1 MQKQTE
7 RIFKL
12 NAPQCRFMPL
22 KHKFRAFVGGFGSSK
37 TYTGCISM
45 CERFAQHPGV
55 NQGYFAPTYPMIR
68 DIFYPT
74 IEEVAERHGLRLEIK
89 TGTHEVH
96 FFSGRQYRGTTICR
110 SMDKPGNIIGFKIGN
125 ALIDELDTLP
135 TNKAEEAWN
144 KIIARL
150 RYNIPGVKNG
160 IDVATTPEGFRF
172 CHKKF
177 VQALQDNPELTKTHA
192 LVQAS
197 TYENAKHLPADYIPS
212 LLESYPKE
220 LIEAYLM
227 GRFVNLT
234 SGTVMRQYDRIRC
247 GSTETIQEKEPLLIG
262 QDFNTQRMAS
272 CVFVQRPSGWHAV
285 AELKDLFDTP
295 DVIRVINER
304 WRDKG
309 HRIIIYPDASGA
321 SRKSVD
327 ASKSDIGLLQQAG
340 YVIRVNP
347 SNPAVKDRILAT
359 NKALETGKVKV
370 NARECPTTARC
381 LEQLAYD
388 ANGEVDKNSG
398 FDHSVDAFSYP
409 IAYEMPVIRPMSR
422 MKIVGL

>member
-1 MQKQTE
+1 MPNIKVE
-7 RIFKL
+7 A
-12 NAPQCRFMPL
+12 NAPQGRFLPL
-22 KHKFRAFVGGFGSSK
+22 PHKFRAFVGGFGSSK
-37 TYTGCISM
+37 TYTGCMAM
-45 CERFAQHPGV
+45 CKNFWEFPGV
-55 NQGYFAPTYPMIR
+55 NQGYFAPTYPQIR

-74 IEEVAERHGLRLEIK
+74 IEEVAFSFGMSVEIK
-89 TGTHEVH
+89 QTTHEVA
-96 FFSGRQYRGTTICR
+96 FYSGRQYRGTTICR

-150 RYNIPGVKNG
+150 RHNAPGVKNG
-160 IDVATTPEGFRF
+160 IDVASTPEGFRF

-177 VQALQDNPELTKTHA
+177 VQALSDNPELQKTHA

-197 TYENAKHLPADYIPS
+197 TYENAKHLPAAYIPS
-212 LLESYPKE
+212 LIEAYPKE

-227 GRFVNLT
+227 GKFVNLT
-234 SGTVMRQYDRIRC
+234 AGTVIRQYDRIRC
-247 GSTETIQEKEPLLIG
+247 NSTETIQEGEPLLIG

-272 CVFVQRPSGWHAV
+272 CVFVQRASGWHAV

-295 DVIRVINER
+295 AVIKIINER

-327 ASKSDIGLLQQAG
+327 ASKSDIGLLEQAG
-340 YVIRVNP
+340 YAIRVNP

-359 NKALETGKVKV
+359 NKALENGKVKV

-388 ANGEVDKNSG
+388 VNGEPDKTTG

-409 IAYEMPVIRPMSR
+409 IAYEMPVIRPLAR
-422 MKIVGL
+422 MKITGI